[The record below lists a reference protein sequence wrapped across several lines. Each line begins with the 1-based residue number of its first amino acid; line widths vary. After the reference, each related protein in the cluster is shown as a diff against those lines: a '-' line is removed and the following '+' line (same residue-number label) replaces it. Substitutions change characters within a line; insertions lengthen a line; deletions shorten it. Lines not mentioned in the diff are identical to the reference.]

1 MHFKFSS
8 ISGVMGSFGY
18 LLDLRN
24 PTTDEVISF
33 LFIDMHKLDSHGSS
47 TCDALQQLTSP
58 AASG

>member
-1 MHFKFSS
+1 
-8 ISGVMGSFGY
+8 MGSFGY